1 MARYITKQKRELIDF
16 LTRNSSRSFTVEEIC
31 RGMEADPRY
40 ISPPGRSTV
49 YRLIPKLLDEKK
61 IRHFSSEEGR
71 RQVYQIMGGMEC
83 AGHMHLKC
91 TACGRLY
98 HVSVPVSMAL
108 SSEIEQTENF
118 KVSAGET
125 VIFGTCSHCLKG
137 DKK

>member
-1 MARYITKQKRELIDF
+1 
-16 LTRNSSRSFTVEEIC
+16 
-31 RGMEADPRY
+31 MEADPRY

-61 IRHFSSEEGR
+61 IRHFSREEGR
-71 RQVYQIMGGMEC
+71 RQVSQIMGGMEC